1 MPYTIYILYIFLF
14 LRLYEAANC
23 QFALR
28 LRNACIEIIT
38 KLTINMFLKQSFNV
52 LRYR

>member
-1 MPYTIYILYIFLF
+1 MPYTIYILYIF